1 MSTAEQLTR
10 HEAAR
15 MTVEAFLALPGD
27 GTGRIFELVHGEIRA
42 QDAASDAHGSIQQRL
57 GIILGNHIDAN
68 RPGCRVVANP
78 GIKPRLLA
86 KWNYRIPELGV
97 TCTPNRADV
106 RETPDPIL
114 LVEVLSPTNE
124 ADTWSN
130 VPLYATLPSV
140 QEILLVDSSKV
151 EAMLLRRGADG
162 NWPQEP
168 QTIGAGGVIE
178 LTSIGLEVTL
188 AEVYRDTHLAGGSTA
203 FART

>member
-1 MSTAEQLTR
+1 MSTAEQPTR

-27 GTGRIFELVHGEIRA
+27 GSGRIYELVHGEIRA
-42 QDAASDAHGSIQQRL
+42 QDAASDAHGSIQSRL
-57 GIILGNHIDAN
+57 NALLTLHLDKV

-86 KWNYRIPELGV
+86 KWDYRIPELGV

-114 LVEVLSPTNE
+114 LVEVLSPSNE

-151 EAMLLRRGADG
+151 EAMLLLRRGADG
-162 NWPQEP
+162 HWPQEP
-168 QTIGAGGVIE
+168 HTIEPGGVIA
-178 LTSIGLEVTL
+178 LASIGLEVTL
-188 AEVYRDTHLAGGSTA
+188 AEVCRDTHLSAGP
-203 FART
+203 RE

>member
-27 GTGRIFELVHGEIRA
+27 GSGRIYELVHGEIRA

-57 GIILGNHIDAN
+57 GNILGNHIDAN

-114 LVEVLSPTNE
+114 LLSPSNE
-124 ADTWSN
+124 ANTWSN

-151 EAMLLRRGADG
+151 EAMLLRGGADG

-168 QTIGAGGVIE
+168 HTIEPGGVIA
-178 LTSIGLEVTL
+178 LASIGLEVTL
-188 AEVYRDTHLAGGSTA
+188 AEVYRDTHLASPQ
-203 FART
+203 RT

>member
-10 HEAAR
+10 HDTAR
-15 MTVEAFLALPGD
+15 MTVEAFLALPSE
-27 GTGRIFELVHGEIRA
+27 GTGRIYELVHGEVRA
-42 QDAASDAHGSIQQRL
+42 QDAASDAHGTVQSNLNLLIGQHLRS
-57 GIILGNHIDAN
+57 A
-68 RPGCRVVANP
+68 RPGCRVVTNP

-114 LVEVLSPTNE
+114 LVEVLSPSNE

-140 QEILLVDSSKV
+140 QEILMVDSSKV
-151 EAMLLRRGADG
+151 EAMLLRRGPDG
-162 NWPQEP
+162 NWPQGP

-178 LTSIGLEVTL
+178 LTSIGLEVPL
-188 AEVYRDTHLAGGSTA
+188 AEVYRDTHLATSA
-203 FART
+203 MR